1 MTNSYNEV
9 SVDYYINGELSGGAW
24 VPDPRIKEVQLLFR
38 DTAGT
43 NINVIESFTIEDIL
57 TNPSLGI
64 DVNGRF
70 TNTFDNSKVYTVLP
84 PDEITRLFDNVP
96 LKAKAQELI
105 GSRIAYGNYVQFY
118 DIIDSSG
125 KPIDI
130 DYSLEI
136 QSTAVS
142 GTPLP
147 TFRSDRDYEIGLVYL
162 DEYSR
167 AFAKKYRIFIKQ
179 PKGNYYNIFVLW
191 YAKDDIYTWFQIDQS
206 EVDKV
211 PIGSYVILKT
221 EAGVASESNQQYK
234 VLDVQSQPENFL
246 DNGLSQP
253 DGLYF
258 KLKIDDT
265 TLFDGG
271 DLFEENYNNT
281 GRGSVYEDVN
291 GDWKSIPYIRGL
303 NWAVD
308 GGVGVVNYPIYYG
321 SSTTNNSITPQFGFT
336 PNVLDEDFRLKII
349 ITNPTSTGVNRYR
362 VDKFQLNSTGGGY
375 VPMLPDADI
384 TSGTQNV
391 YFSPG
396 STLIV
401 YSFSFDFLLGYKVG
415 DYWIVNIHNVHG
427 TANRGTLG
435 GVLNRWEYNQQSQ
448 VNTYH
453 TAIVQGEN
461 FWKDD
466 QGNAIT
472 GLPQA
477 QYAQPI
483 IDRPIKAG
491 ARIKINVTDF
501 SLEENEFVSPRD
513 YLNIEEW
520 FWESG
525 AYKQFKQLGQPTALQ
540 QSLGTISSQFQ
551 NQLGAANVFFRRGF
565 SFNKASTS
573 GCTDSN
579 SIYQKTFDPA
589 TGLPDPFPPQVVGQP
604 QQSWSEYLATQPI
617 WMMIRGSEQP
627 ISIGSNNNLTSCD
640 AAPKINVFFE
650 IIQQEKANV
659 FETTPIENPADIYY
673 ELSDTFDIINGAHQ
687 GNPPQIKA

>member
-1 MTNSYNEV
+1 MT
-9 SVDYYINGELSGGAW
+9 
-24 VPDPRIKEVQLLFR
+24 
-38 DTAGT
+38 
-43 NINVIESFTIEDIL
+43 
-57 TNPSLGI
+57 
-64 DVNGRF
+64 
-70 TNTFDNSKVYTVLP
+70 TVLTSP
-84 PDEITRLFDNVP
+84 NNTINITPDLSDEANDIRVEINNEAP
-96 LKAKAQELI
+96 
-105 GSRIAYGNYVQFY
+105 
-118 DIIDSSG
+118 
-125 KPIDI
+125 
-130 DYSLEI
+130 
-136 QSTAVS
+136 
-142 GTPLP
+142 
-147 TFRSDRDYEIGLVYL
+147 
-162 DEYSR
+162 

-687 GNPPQIKA
+687 GNLGAASNQSLTSNSPAVVSLNTSTKTGATTFDIENSMYNAYCFGNGVEGLRIRGDFNAPALAYSPRVSSVIEDYKQQRVEEAITYSGIYRENTGINNLNEFNLSLANFKYIDKFFGSIQPFKRIRYLRYYTARTY